1 MPDDLDLDAAM
12 AAAEH
17 AAGSGDFAA
26 AERHL
31 SDAARLQEEALGPAH
46 PDLANTLNNLGVV
59 YERNGR
65 TDEAEASYRRAYT
78 IARETLAPDHP
89 FVATSAENLREFC
102 ETNGRPFDVPDE
114 GAAVEA
120 PPIPMAVVDVEPMGA
135 ASPETPVPLSPE
147 PAADDPPAPAANDS
161 RSNVQ
166 ATPAPPAAAEARVSR
181 PARVVA
187 PALPTVEARARS
199 ARWRML
205 LLFVSIAAAVV
216 LWMFGRS
223 HSGTP
228 TPAEGGTTAG
238 ESSAPAPA
246 TPASPTPAESAPTTP
261 PEPPSSAPSS
271 PASVPPVAA
280 PDASSSSSAAS
291 SPAAAAPPPASA
303 ASSTSSAPPVPTP
316 FPKATRA
323 DAPSTSI
330 AVARADVC
338 GSFSTRASSGAD
350 WRCDAIGATAPAGVL
365 VFYTR
370 IRTPRATTVEHR
382 WYRGDTLVQSV
393 RLRIGANPG
402 SGYRTYSRNTVGA
415 GAWRV
420 ELHAGDGTLLH
431 EARFTVR

>member
-166 ATPAPPAAAEARVSR
+166 AKPAPAAAAEARVSR
-181 PARVVA
+181 PVRVVA
-187 PALPTVEARARS
+187 PASPTVEARARS

-228 TPAEGGTTAG
+228 MPAEGGTTAG
-238 ESSAPAPA
+238 ESSAPAPG

-271 PASVPPVAA
+271 LASVPPVAA
-280 PDASSSSSAAS
+280 PDASSSSSSAS

-316 FPKATRA
+316 FPTATRA
-323 DAPSTSI
+323 DAPPTSI
-330 AVARADVC
+330 TVARADVC

-350 WRCDAIGATAPAGVL
+350 WRCDALGATAPAGVL

-402 SGYRTYSRNTVGA
+402 AGYRTSPRNTVGA